1 MKLQPSRIARL
12 KEMITL
18 QEKRAALQREI
29 ESIQEQLETLHESV
43 VGSLSQPVLPA
54 LQALSASPARA
65 AAPKQSSKAPGKRG
79 SLKETILSA
88 LESAGSAGV
97 RVKEL
102 AAALGTKP
110 VNIYSWFHSTSKRN
124 PSIIKVSGGHYR
136 LSGKGP
142 ESTSAERSPKQVRA
156 VKTTTAPKKSDSPKR
171 GALSEQILNALTASG
186 KEGITLKDL
195 ADQVG
200 SKYQNIAIW
209 FSTTGKKNSAIKKI
223 VPGRYRLGA

>member
-1 MKLQPSRIARL
+1 MKLQPSRITRL

-18 QEKRAALQREI
+18 QEKRAALQGEI
-29 ESIQEQLETLHESV
+29 ESIQEQLESLHEGLM
-43 VGSLSQPVLPA
+43 GSLSQPAFSVP
-54 LQALSASPARA
+54 
-65 AAPKQSSKAPGKRG
+65 AAPVTAPRQISKAPGKRG

-88 LESAGSAGV
+88 LESAGSVGV
-97 RVKEL
+97 RVKDL
-102 AAALGTKP
+102 AAAIGTKP

-142 ESTSAERSPKQVRA
+142 ESTSAERSPKQLQSA
-156 VKTTTAPKKSDSPKR
+156 KTVTPRGKSNAPKR

-186 KEGITLKDL
+186 KEGVTLKDL

-209 FSTTGKKNSAIKKI
+209 FSTTGKKNSAIKKM
-223 VPGRYRLGA
+223 VPGRYRLLS

>member
-1 MKLQPSRIARL
+1 MKLQPSRIAHL

-43 VGSLSQPVLPA
+43 IGSLSQPAAPA
-54 LQALSASPARA
+54 PA
-65 AAPKQSSKAPGKRG
+65 AAPRPSSNGLGKRG
-79 SLKETILSA
+79 SLKETIFSA

-102 AAALGTKP
+102 AAAIGTKP

-142 ESTSAERSPKQVRA
+142 ESTSAEKSPKQLHA
-156 VKTTTAPKKSDSPKR
+156 VKTTTTPGKSNPPKR
-171 GALSEQILNALTASG
+171 GALSEQILKALTASG

-195 ADQVG
+195 AEQVG

-209 FSTTGKKNSAIKKI
+209 FSTTGKKHSTIKKM
-223 VPGRYRLGA
+223 VPGRYRLAS